1 MKVEQ
6 MPLDGTDRR
15 IISEIKRS
23 SAGSYR
29 KIAVRVGIHP
39 ATLIERLKRLEREK
53 VILGYTAFI
62 DYSKLGYEYMATIQ
76 VRISKGKM
84 LDVQTKISKL
94 KGVVSVYDVTGD
106 YDSLVRVVCKSRSEL
121 SRLVKKIHALPGI
134 EHTNTQVIL
143 NVVKDG
149 HDFVPE

>member
-1 MKVEQ
+1 M
-6 MPLDGTDRR
+6 LDKTDLR
-15 IISEIKRS
+15 ILSEIKRS

-29 KIAVRVGIHP
+29 KIAARVGVHP
-39 ATLIERLKRLEREK
+39 ATLIERLKRLEKEK
-53 VILGYTAFI
+53 VILSYTAFI
-62 DYSKLGYEYMATIQ
+62 DYSKMGYDYMAVMQ

-84 LDVQTKISKL
+84 LDVQNKISRF
-94 KGVVSVYDVTGD
+94 KGVVSVYDITGE
-106 YDSLVRVVCKSRSEL
+106 YDSLVKVVCKTRSEL
-121 SRLVKKIHALPGI
+121 SKLVKKIHGLPGI